1 MRNRARRHRQG
12 PFRRLGAVQRGVLR
26 LQGEP
31 LPALQVRIRA
41 GGQVAGADGDRP
53 RRVRLPVQAGAAGR
67 GNLYI
72 ALAGRAGRLTAG
84 QGAGLRRQ
92 RRRAGQGAVL
102 LKHAC
107 GHVHRAVSQQA
118 AVVTQ
123 GLLRRDVRIALR
135 AQRAPLRQ
143 GSGA

>member
-1 MRNRARRHRQG
+1 V
-12 PFRRLGAVQRGVLR
+12 PFRSLALTVTAPAASVCPFRLALRVAVICI
-26 LQGEP
+26 
-31 LPALQVRIRA
+31 LP
-41 GGQVAGADGDRP
+41 GWS
-53 RRVRLPVQAGAAGR
+53 
-67 GNLYI
+67 
-72 ALAGRAGRLTAG
+72 GRLTAG

-123 GLLRRDVRIALR
+123 GLLRRDVRIAFR